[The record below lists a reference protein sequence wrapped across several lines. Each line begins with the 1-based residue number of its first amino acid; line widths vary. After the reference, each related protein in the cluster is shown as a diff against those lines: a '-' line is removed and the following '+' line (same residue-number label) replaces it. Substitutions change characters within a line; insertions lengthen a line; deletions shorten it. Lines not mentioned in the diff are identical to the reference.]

1 MRRGDVL
8 RTRDLNRALLARQM
22 LLRRRKLSALEAI
35 KHLVGMQAQ
44 VPLAPYTGLWSRLHG
59 FRAEELAELIEGRAA
74 VRASMMRA
82 TLHLVTARDYLALR
96 PVVQSVLERG
106 FTSGSPFA
114 RQLDGIN
121 MDELLGAGRA
131 LLEQK
136 PHTRAELS
144 RALAER
150 WPGRDEASLAH
161 ACSYLMPLVQVPPRG
176 IWGKSGQA
184 RWVTGESWLGRPLA
198 RDRSSDAMVLRY
210 LVAFGPS
217 SVSDVQAWSGLTAMR
232 DVLDRL
238 RPKLRTF
245 RDHLGR
251 ELFDVPGTP
260 LPGRD
265 TPAPVRF
272 LPEFD
277 NATLAH
283 ADRSRIIPDVHR
295 ARVVASRDW
304 RLVLIDGFVRAMW
317 TIKWE
322 GERAVL
328 QIELFERLSNEDTEA
343 LLTEGTRLLKFLVPR
358 ATDPSKPVVFTGSAR
373 PRPTSIG

>member
-35 KHLVGMQAQ
+35 EHLVGMQAQ
-44 VPLAPYTGLWSRLHG
+44 VPLAPYAGLWSRLHR
-59 FRAEELAELIEGRAA
+59 FRAEELVELIEGRVA

-96 PVVQSVLERG
+96 PVIQSVLERG

-136 PHTRAELS
+136 PHSRAEQFVHVDPVELP
-144 RALAER
+144 RER
-150 WPGRDEASLAH
+150 WPDRDEASLAY

-184 RWVTGESWLGRPLA
+184 RWVTGESWLGKPLA
-198 RDRSSDAMVLRY
+198 RERSPDAMVLRY

-232 DVLDRL
+232 EVVDRL
-238 RPKLRTF
+238 LPKLRTF
-245 RDHLGR
+245 RDQRGR
-251 ELFDVPGTP
+251 ELFDVPGTQ
-260 LPGRD
+260 LTDRD

-272 LPEFD
+272 LHEFD

-283 ADRSRIIPDVHR
+283 AYRSRIIPDVHH

-317 TIKWE
+317 TITWE
-322 GERAVL
+322 GERAV
-328 QIELFERLSNEDTEA
+328 
-343 LLTEGTRLLKFLVPR
+343 
-358 ATDPSKPVVFTGSAR
+358 
-373 PRPTSIG
+373 

>member
-8 RTRDLNRALLARQM
+8 TTRDLNRALLARQM
-22 LLRRRKLSALEAI
+22 LLGRRKVTVLEAI
-35 KHLVGMQAQ
+35 EHLVGMQAQ
-44 VPLAPYTGLWSRLHG
+44 VPLAPYAGLWSRVHR
-59 FRAEELAELIEGRAA
+59 FRVEELAELIEGRSA

-82 TLHLVTARDYLALR
+82 TLHLMTARDYLALR
-96 PVVQSVLERG
+96 PILQSVLERG

-121 MDELLGAGRA
+121 MDELLGTGRS
-131 LLEQK
+131 LLEEK
-136 PHTRAELS
+136 PHSRAELS
-144 RALAER
+144 RALTER
-150 WPGRDEASLAH
+150 WPDRDEASLAY

-184 RWVTGESWLGRPLA
+184 RWVTAESWLGKPLA
-198 RDRSSDAMVLRY
+198 RDRSPDAMVLRY
-210 LVAFGPS
+210 LMAFGPS

-232 DVLDRL
+232 EVLDRL

-245 RDHLGR
+245 RDERGR

-260 LPGRD
+260 LPDRD
-265 TPAPVRF
+265 TPAPVRY

-295 ARVVASRDW
+295 ARVVTSRDW
-304 RLVLIDGFVRAMW
+304 RLVLIDGSVRAMW

-328 QIELFERLSNEDTEA
+328 EIEPFERLSNEDAEA
-343 LLTEGTRLLKFLVPR
+343 LVTEGTRLLKFLAPR
-358 ATDPSKPVVFTGSAR
+358 ATDPSKPVVFTGSER